1 MTALQLVPNNGDRWV
16 LDTILG
22 PPGDGAFATSV
33 GRKPGT
39 ADFYPNTSEG
49 RDAFVHTLQGARDRK
64 QNVFIS
70 SAIWAESTLDL
81 KDPTLGRETAPFLR
95 SHCLW
100 VDIDSPSQMNWA
112 LLNRLKRRA
121 HMITHSGGVDGG
133 RNRLHVRPLLA
144 EPITDGHEF
153 DVLNKWAAHALR
165 GDNKWSQHTWL
176 TMPGTTRYKED
187 EYPDGRTVSLI
198 TCNEDRAWHP
208 DELRA
213 LFASYAPEPTVMSH
227 HAGGGDIE
235 AQEGAWDLLPR
246 PCRYAYRNARSIGD
260 DSEGFWRFV
269 CTCAEYGVPE
279 GVALGAAIKG
289 RDEGAFP
296 KRYSDAHL
304 SGQICKAYTKVEAEG
319 KLGSKSTPTQREQ
332 KKKGPPDRRTNDQV
346 APTTSDDA
354 LEDIAVDHNTMVD
367 TKFWD
372 SRDYLKRIYEA
383 ATNVGRSPWGVLGVV
398 LSRVSCLI
406 SPEYV
411 LPPIT
416 GSYGSLN
423 VNVLITGKPG
433 SGKNACFSLAKRL
446 VADDIKVCAPASG
459 EAVASV
465 FATRKRT
472 KEGVQTE
479 YHTESAWMTIGE
491 VTQVQAQIQR
501 SGSTLLPT
509 LLSAAMG
516 ELIGRDLADRPNG
529 LLIQD
534 HRYRLGVAI
543 GVQPE
548 SLELLEKTG
557 GQGLPQ
563 RYLWF
568 PGREHGQKRASHE
581 MPPPVA
587 TLGVEDSTTDMPDN
601 LDKPRRADE
610 FKIISLP
617 EAVVREV
624 IEFDEDDDKDPL
636 DTHSML
642 LRLRVAAC
650 LMWMDGRKGA
660 ISPEDWE
667 LSASVMDV
675 SRSTRNRVMGE
686 SYAAKQ
692 ENKIRRLVAD
702 SDAVAEAK
710 DRNFKATVE
719 KVRSLVSERL
729 SVGEEVTIR
738 WFQMKVR
745 ASRMKDHTDDAVQTL
760 VDKGVLRRS
769 GTSYVRIR

>member
-304 SGQICKAYTKVEAEG
+304 SGQIRKAYTKVEAEG

-367 TKFWD
+367 TNDDEEVRVWKAKDLKSSSPRKWLAMQRIPRGKVCILVGEESIGKSMFWVWVV
-372 SRDYLKRIYEA
+372 A
-383 ATNVGRSPWGVLGVV
+383 AVT
-398 LSRVSCLI
+398 
-406 SPEYV
+406 
-411 LPPIT
+411 
-416 GSYGSLN
+416 
-423 VNVLITGKPG
+423 TGKPLPEFG
-433 SGKNACFSLAKRL
+433 IPARDPAHVRL
-446 VADDIKVCAPASG
+446 VITEDDWSDEVLPRLEVAGADLDQISVVCAGQDVSGCPIFPRDMGLMYGHPDPALVVVDAFADTLEKGVKLTDPASARKALQPWRKYAIQSGAAVVLLTHTNRNKEATQARDKYGLSG
-459 EAVASV
+459 ELRKVARMTLFAQGYEDGTLSIGPEKTNGSAVLP
-465 FATRKRT
+465 ATRFK
-472 KEGVQTE
+472 V
-479 YHTESAWMTIGE
+479 
-491 VTQVQAQIQR
+491 
-501 SGSTLLPT
+501 
-509 LLSAAMG
+509 
-516 ELIGRDLADRPNG
+516 
-529 LLIQD
+529 
-534 HRYRLGVAI
+534 I
-543 GVQPE
+543 GVQVRPRTDE
-548 SLELLEKTG
+548 DDGSVGKLVYVGVSTKTA
-557 GQGLPQ
+557 
-563 RYLWF
+563 
-568 PGREHGQKRASHE
+568 REHAEEVKPEYADWLNDFLADGPQPSSRLNEEAKLEGITTYQLNQAKKY
-581 MPPPVA
+581 
-587 TLGVEDSTTDMPDN
+587 LGVESYK
-601 LDKPRRADE
+601 DKE
-610 FKIISLP
+610 FQGKWFVTLP
-617 EAVVREV
+617 
-624 IEFDEDDDKDPL
+624 
-636 DTHSML
+636 
-642 LRLRVAAC
+642 
-650 LMWMDGRKGA
+650 
-660 ISPEDWE
+660 
-667 LSASVMDV
+667 
-675 SRSTRNRVMGE
+675 
-686 SYAAKQ
+686 
-692 ENKIRRLVAD
+692 
-702 SDAVAEAK
+702 
-710 DRNFKATVE
+710 
-719 KVRSLVSERL
+719 
-729 SVGEEVTIR
+729 
-738 WFQMKVR
+738 
-745 ASRMKDHTDDAVQTL
+745 
-760 VDKGVLRRS
+760 S
-769 GTSYVRIR
+769 GG

>member
-81 KDPTLGRETAPFLR
+81 KDPTLGRDTAPFLR

-304 SGQICKAYTKVEAEG
+304 SGQIRKAYTKVEAEG
-319 KLGSKSTPTQREQ
+319 KLGSKSTPAQREQ

-367 TKFWD
+367 TNVALAEEFDIDPAILRMAKSRAVSSSFILSAPKVVPALWGRDGEEVWWSPNEGLMLNAATGAGKTTLAGLLIRARMGYADEVAGLPIVAGKGKVLYLAMDRPAQVQRSLRRQLGNLTEEQIEHGLVVLQGPPIASFVANQKLLLAYARTFDADTVIVDSLKDAVVKLSDEEAGGSWNRAVQHCNAGGVEVIVLHHYRKVSGD
-372 SRDYLKRIYEA
+372 SRDKPRTIDD
-383 ATNVGRSPWGVLGVV
+383 V
-398 LSRVSCLI
+398 
-406 SPEYV
+406 
-411 LPPIT
+411 
-416 GSYGSLN
+416 YGSNWLTAGVGSVVFMSRDCERVELSQLKGPAGDGNRMSLMLEFETGELLTEEQQKSETKSVEEMAWEYLN
-423 VNVLITGKPG
+423 DHPDASKRQLRKAVPG
-433 SGKNACFSLAKRL
+433 SNDKKDRVFEEFHTAPGET
-446 VADDIKVCAPASG
+446 DD
-459 EAVASV
+459 
-465 FATRKRT
+465 
-472 KEGVQTE
+472 
-479 YHTESAWMTIGE
+479 
-491 VTQVQAQIQR
+491 
-501 SGSTLLPT
+501 
-509 LLSAAMG
+509 
-516 ELIGRDLADRPNG
+516 
-529 LLIQD
+529 
-534 HRYRLGVAI
+534 
-543 GVQPE
+543 
-548 SLELLEKTG
+548 
-557 GQGLPQ
+557 
-563 RYLWF
+563 
-568 PGREHGQKRASHE
+568 
-581 MPPPVA
+581 
-587 TLGVEDSTTDMPDN
+587 
-601 LDKPRRADE
+601 
-610 FKIISLP
+610 
-617 EAVVREV
+617 
-624 IEFDEDDDKDPL
+624 
-636 DTHSML
+636 L
-642 LRLRVAAC
+642 LR
-650 LMWMDGRKGA
+650 
-660 ISPEDWE
+660 EE
-667 LSASVMDV
+667 L
-675 SRSTRNRVMGE
+675 
-686 SYAAKQ
+686 
-692 ENKIRRLVAD
+692 
-702 SDAVAEAK
+702 
-710 DRNFKATVE
+710 
-719 KVRSLVSERL
+719 
-729 SVGEEVTIR
+729 
-738 WFQMKVR
+738 
-745 ASRMKDHTDDAVQTL
+745 
-760 VDKGVLRRS
+760 
-769 GTSYVRIR
+769 